1 MVASSRLGSASSS
14 HSGVQEGRASREPS
28 PPQAGDGGVSGDEGA
43 PGAAEGAAGV
53 ELPEVQVGEE
63 EGSAD
68 GDAAAPRVEPQA
80 SEEEMEEAGPETEG
94 RPAWETQGPT
104 GAAAAAE
111 GGEEDPAPEVGAQ
124 QGAAVPPED

>member
-63 EGSAD
+63 EGSA
-68 GDAAAPRVEPQA
+68 
-80 SEEEMEEAGPETEG
+80 
-94 RPAWETQGPT
+94 
-104 GAAAAAE
+104 
-111 GGEEDPAPEVGAQ
+111 
-124 QGAAVPPED
+124 